1 MTAVEIVRRRSA
13 DVGEW
18 PEHVPPLLRRV
29 LAARGIADHQQAQ
42 LRLAQLRPPELLGG
56 LGDAAEL
63 LIAAIARDAVIVITG
78 DFDCDGATATAVAVR
93 GLRLLGARQVRY
105 RVPNRSTHGYGL
117 SPALVR
123 DIAVM
128 SPSVVVTVDSGIACH
143 AGVAAA
149 KAMGWQV
156 IVTDHHLP
164 GAQLP
169 AADVIVNPN
178 CDGDPFPSKSLAG
191 VGVMFYLLLEVRRRL
206 RERGA
211 PGGAAD
217 LSSLLDLVAIG
228 TVADMVKL
236 DHNNRILVAAGLAR
250 IRRGLGNAGV
260 QALIAVTGRESTHLS
275 SADIGFALA
284 PRLNAA
290 GRLEDMSI
298 GIACLLSDDPAQ
310 ARELATQL
318 DAINAERRVVQQ
330 QMVDEAES
338 LAAAIVLDGDALPA
352 ALCLFDPGW
361 HPGVVGLV
369 ASRLKDRWHRPVLAF
384 APASPE
390 AERCDRPLRGSA
402 RSIPG
407 FHIRDALA
415 LVDARHPG
423 MIERFGGHAM
433 AAGLSLA
440 HDALPAFSAAFTE
453 CAAHMLEPAML
464 AQQLETDGHLQPD
477 EFTLANAQ
485 ALAMAGPWGQG
496 FPEPLFDG
504 VFEVLDWKLL
514 GERHLRMELL
524 PAAGGAAITAIHF
537 GGWRGQPPAATLRVV
552 YQLAINRYRGR
563 EALQL
568 IIQHCEPACV
578 SS

>member
-1 MTAVEIVRRRSA
+1 VNAIDIVRRRSVEIGA
-13 DVGEW
+13 W
-18 PEHVPPLLRRV
+18 PAHAPALLRRV
-29 LAARGIADHQQAQ
+29 MAARGIADHEQTQ
-42 LRLAQLRPPELLGG
+42 LRLAQLHPPELLAGIG
-56 LGDAAEL
+56 EAAEL
-63 LIAAIARDAVIVITG
+63 LIAAIDRDAVIVIAG
-78 DFDCDGATATAVAVR
+78 DFDCDGATGTAVAVR

-117 SPALVR
+117 SPALVN
-123 DIAVM
+123 DIAAMAPNLVM
-128 SPSVVVTVDSGIACH
+128 TVDSGIACH
-143 AGVAAA
+143 DGVAAA

-169 AADVIVNPN
+169 TADAIVNPN
-178 CDGDPFPSKSLAG
+178 CDGDHFPSKSLAG

-206 RERGA
+206 RARGSPA
-211 PGGAAD
+211 GDAD

-236 DHNNRILVAAGLAR
+236 DRNNRVLVAAGLTR

-260 QALIAVTGRESTHLS
+260 QALIAVSGRESAHLS
-275 SADIGFALA
+275 CADIGFALA

-310 ARELATQL
+310 ARSLATQL

-330 QMVDEAES
+330 QMVDEAER
-338 LAAAIVLDGDALPA
+338 LAARIVLDADALPA

-369 ASRLKDRWHRPVLAF
+369 ASRLKDRLHRPVLAF
-384 APASPE
+384 APASTDG
-390 AERCDRPLRGSA
+390 DRAGEPLRGSA

-440 HDALPAFSAAFTE
+440 HDALPAFTNAFTQ
-453 CAAHMLEPAML
+453 CAAEIIDPAML
-464 AQQLETDGHLQPD
+464 ARQIETDGPLLPD

-496 FPEPLFDG
+496 FPEPLFEG
-504 VFEVLDWKLL
+504 VFDVLDWKLL
-514 GERHLRMELL
+514 GERHLRLELQ
-524 PAAGGAAITAIHF
+524 PEAGGAAIAAIHF
-537 GGWRGQPPAATLRVV
+537 GGWAGQPPPATIRIV
-552 YQLAINRYRGR
+552 YQLAVNRFRGR

-568 IIQHCEPACV
+568 IVQHCE
-578 SS
+578 

>member
-1 MTAVEIVRRRSA
+1 VNPIGIVRRRSVEIGA
-13 DVGEW
+13 W
-18 PEHVPPLLRRV
+18 PAHAPALLRRV
-29 LAARGIADHQQAQ
+29 MAARGIADHERTQ
-42 LRLAQLRPPELLGG
+42 LRLAQMHPPELLGSIG
-56 LGDAAEL
+56 EAADL
-63 LIAAIARDAVIVITG
+63 LIAAIDRDAVIVIAG
-78 DFDCDGATATAVAVR
+78 DFDCDGATGTAVAVR

-117 SPALVR
+117 SPALVH
-123 DIAVM
+123 DIAAMAPSLVM
-128 SPSVVVTVDSGIACH
+128 TVDSGIACH

-164 GAQLP
+164 GTQLP
-169 AADVIVNPN
+169 AADAIVNPN
-178 CDGDPFPSKSLAG
+178 CDGDHFPSKSLAG

-206 RERGA
+206 RARGS
-211 PGGAAD
+211 PGGDAD
-217 LSSLLDLVAIG
+217 LTSLLDLVAIG

-236 DHNNRILVAAGLAR
+236 DRNNRVLVAAGLAR
-250 IRRGLGNAGV
+250 IRRGLGNSGV
-260 QALIAVTGRESTHLS
+260 QALIAVSGREAAHLS
-275 SADIGFALA
+275 CADIGFALA

-298 GIACLLSDDPAQ
+298 GISCLLSDDPAQ
-310 ARELATQL
+310 ARSLAAQL

-330 QMVDEAES
+330 QMVDEAER
-338 LAAAIVLDGDALPA
+338 LAANIVLDAEALPA

-369 ASRLKDRWHRPVLAF
+369 ASRLKDRLHRPVLAF
-384 APASPE
+384 APASTDGDHAGE
-390 AERCDRPLRGSA
+390 SLRGSA

-423 MIERFGGHAM
+423 LIERFGGHAM

-440 HDALPAFSAAFTE
+440 HDALPAFTEAFTQ
-453 CAAHMLEPAML
+453 CAAEIIDPAML
-464 AQQLETDGHLQPD
+464 ARQIETDGPLLPD

-504 VFEVLDWKLL
+504 VFDVLDWKLL
-514 GERHLRMELL
+514 GERHLRLELL
-524 PAAGGAAITAIHF
+524 PEAGGAAIAAIHF
-537 GGWRGQPPAATLRVV
+537 GGWAGQPPPATIRIV
-552 YQLAINRYRGR
+552 YQLAVNRFRGR

-568 IIQHCEPACV
+568 IVQHCE
-578 SS
+578 